1 MIKEDLKIGFI
12 GAGNMASALI
22 SGLIQSNH
30 SASCI
35 MASSPEQEHLN
46 NLSKNFDIKTTNN
59 NVEIVNFADA
69 VLLAVK
75 PNMIETVLREISED
89 VSRID
94 PLLISIAAG
103 IKIQDLES
111 YLSSPSRIIRAMPN
125 TPASIREG
133 VTAIC
138 ANEHI
143 NEIDENFA
151 KGLFACVGEV
161 AKIDE
166 KSIDIYTAL
175 IGSGPAYVFYLI
187 ESMLESSSKL
197 DLDQKEKINL
207 IAAMISGAANLA
219 RASNEPPE
227 VLRRNVTS
235 PGGVTQRAIEEFED
249 NELKKIII
257 RSMEVAEKKSIE
269 LGND

>member
-1 MIKEDLKIGFI
+1 
-12 GAGNMASALI
+12 
-22 SGLIQSNH
+22 
-30 SASCI
+30 
-35 MASSPEQEHLN
+35 
-46 NLSKNFDIKTTNN
+46 
-59 NVEIVNFADA
+59 
-69 VLLAVK
+69 
-75 PNMIETVLREISED
+75 
-89 VSRID
+89 
-94 PLLISIAAG
+94 
-103 IKIQDLES
+103 
-111 YLSSPSRIIRAMPN
+111 MPN

-187 ESMLESSSKL
+187 ESMLESSSNL

-219 RASNEPPE
+219 RASSEPPE

-235 PGGVTQRAIEEFED
+235 PGGVTQRAIEEFEE